1 MKIATRIDAL
11 WTARSLLLVAVF
23 ALGSSSARAAD
34 PAGKEV
40 VVAPDAP
47 KAVGPY
53 SQAVKANGMVFV
65 AGQLPLDPK
74 TGLLVTGGIEQ
85 QTERVM
91 ENVKAIL
98 AASGLTM
105 RSVVMSSC
113 FLTNMDDFAK
123 FNAVYAK
130 YFPSAP
136 PARATVGIS
145 KLAKEA
151 QVEVAVIAVQ

>member
-1 MKIATRIDAL
+1 MKIAGRCDAMWMTRGA
-11 WTARSLLLVAVF
+11 LLLA
-23 ALGSSSARAAD
+23 ALLASGARAAEGM
-34 PAGKEV
+34 GKEI
-40 VVAPDAP
+40 VVAAEAP

-74 TGLLVTGGIEQ
+74 TGLLVPGGVEQ

-98 AASGLTM
+98 AASGLTLQN
-105 RSVVMSSC
+105 VVMSNC
-113 FLTNMDDFAK
+113 YLTNMEDFAK

-145 KLAKEA
+145 KLAKDA
-151 QVEVAVIAVQ
+151 QVEVAVIAVR

>member
-1 MKIATRIDAL
+1 MKKNE
-11 WTARSLLLVAVF
+11 ARGSVRSWVLLLAVA
-23 ALGSSSARAAD
+23 ATLGAGGARAAD
-34 PAGKEV
+34 AVAKEI
-40 VVAPDAP
+40 VVAAEAP

-74 TGLLVTGGIEQ
+74 TGALVPGGVEP

-91 ENVKAIL
+91 ENIKAIL
-98 AASGLTM
+98 AASGLTLQN
-105 RSVVMSSC
+105 VVMSNC
-113 FLTNMDDFAK
+113 YLTNMDDFAK

-145 KLAKEA
+145 RLAKDA
-151 QVEVAVIAVQ
+151 VVEVAVIAVK